1 MACTDCGG
9 REHRTGS
16 RADVDDSAWDGS
28 AALSSCAKSDTSAT
42 CYAAI
47 CAGRKSGDA
56 EKQSSWALPHHKHPG
71 DAPNA
76 AGVRN
81 ALARID
87 QTEGLTNKA
96 AAQAHLEAHQKAIDA
111 DGDDE
116 NAKRLPG
123 PRARDNLLRGLFR
136 LPSERTVTFLREAV
150 SGGGQSSGMP
160 VMEGHFA
167 TFNQWTEID
176 SFWEGN
182 FMESIAPG
190 AFTKTFKE
198 NGASIRA
205 LFQHGRDPILGDKPL
220 GPVEELDED
229 DIGAHYAVP
238 LLDTGY
244 NAEIIPGLRAGL
256 YGASFRF
263 SVVKEDVDNE
273 PGTSAM
279 NPNGIPQR
287 VIREMRVF
295 EFGPVTFPAYD
306 SATAGLR
313 MSLRGM
319 PSLTDWW
326 RSGVRAVPEANGQHM
341 HSPAIPALDD
351 GAGQSHSTPASR
363 TTVPQRPM
371 SREDFLVFLER
382 RR

>member
-1 MACTDCGG
+1 MGDTKATD
-9 REHRTGS
+9 
-16 RADVDDSAWDGS
+16 A
-28 AALSSCAKSDTSAT
+28 
-42 CYAAI
+42 
-47 CAGRKSGDA
+47 
-56 EKQSSWALPHHKHPG
+56 
-71 DAPNA
+71 
-76 AGVRN
+76 
-81 ALARID
+81 
-87 QTEGLTNKA
+87 
-96 AAQAHLEAHQKAIDA
+96 
-111 DGDDE
+111 DDE
-116 NAKRLPG
+116 NAKQLPG

-136 LPSERTVTFLREAV
+136 LPADSAVTFLREAV
-150 SGGGQSSGMP
+150 SGAGQPTGMP

-167 TFNQWTEID
+167 TFGQWTEID
-176 SFWEGN
+176 SWFEGN

-190 AFTKTFKE
+190 AFSKTFKE
-198 NGASIRA
+198 NRAAIRA

-238 LLDTGY
+238 MLDTGY

-273 PGTSAM
+273 PPKSSM
-279 NPNGIPQR
+279 NPQGIPQR

-313 MSLRGM
+313 SLRGM

-326 RSGVRAVPEANGQHM
+326 RSGERTTSPESNGH
-341 HSPAIPALDD
+341 HSNPPAIPALDE
-351 GAGQSHSTPASR
+351 GAGIPHSTPASR
-363 TTVPQRPM
+363 TTVPQTAPL
-371 SREDFLVFLER
+371 SRDDFLARITR
-382 RR
+382 R